1 MMRLILIAIGLSL
14 AIPSP
19 AFAHIIPGT
28 TASFSAGIAHPFS
41 GLDHITV
48 MLAVGLWAGL
58 QGGRALWVWPGTFVG
73 VMLIGGV
80 LGMGHVTLPFVEPGI
95 LASVVALGLMVAMAV
110 KLPIVVGAAIIGA
123 FALLHGH
130 AHGSELAQTVNSL
143 EYMIGFAVA
152 TAGPHALGVVVALTL
167 QRVALRSAVR
177 LAGVACIAVGIGLFG
192 GVL

>member
-1 MMRLILIAIGLSL
+1 MMRSIVIAIALSV
-14 AIPSP
+14 AIISP
-19 AFAHIIPGT
+19 ACAHIIPDT
-28 TASFSAGIAHPFS
+28 TASFSAGVAHPFS

-80 LGMGHVTLPFVEPGI
+80 LGMERVPLPLVESGI
-95 LASVVALGLMVAMAV
+95 LASVVTFGLMVAMAV
-110 KLPIVVGAAIIGA
+110 KPPIVVGAAIIGA

-130 AHGSELAQTVNSL
+130 AHGSELAQTVNGL

-152 TAGPHALGVVVALTL
+152 TAGLHAVGIVVALTL
-167 QRVALRSAVR
+167 QRVALQSAVR
-177 LAGVACIAVGIGLFG
+177 LAGVACIAVGVGLLG